1 MHYINDKRELLYE
14 KFPFRI
20 EELTIQQKNR
30 LINLAK
36 NKNFSID
43 EIEKILE
50 NYFESFNHEGIT
62 YNVNTLRFRAVLK
75 KDKVVVLNSYFENL
89 EDAITARKVAE
100 EKYLDTPESE

>member
-1 MHYINDKRELLYE
+1 MHYISDDRELLYE

-36 NKNFSID
+36 NKNLSID

-50 NYFESFNHEGIT
+50 NYFETFNHEGIT

-75 KDKVVVLNSYFENL
+75 KDKVVVLNSYFDQL
-89 EDAITARKVAE
+89 DDAISARKAAE
-100 EKYLDTPESE
+100 EKYIDKTESE

>member
-1 MHYINDKRELLYE
+1 MQYINDDRELLYE

-36 NKNFSID
+36 NKNLSIE

-75 KDKVVVLNSYFENL
+75 KDKVVVLNSYFDEL
-89 EDAITARKVAE
+89 EDAIAARKEAE
-100 EKYLDTPESE
+100 EKYFDKADSE